1 MNTMQYVAN
10 VLPPNAPVNKA
21 SEIPSLFHEDNGL
34 DIDFSDIPIL
44 RSHIGKWFRD
54 TSDTKEYS
62 EMSLPIETP
71 EEASLLTT
79 IQENSHL
86 PETEQRRYQELWH
99 KCEYETLTETELA
112 EYQTLVNKLDTRNLK
127 RIEALIVLAELRG
140 KTVDD
145 IIAKVGVKE
154 ENSVI

>member
-1 MNTMQYVAN
+1 MEFVVTA
-10 VLPPNAPVNKA
+10 LPRDA
-21 SEIPSLFHEDNGL
+21 SDNHDFESLSLFHINSGL
-34 DIDFSDIPIL
+34 DTDFSNIL
-44 RSHIGKWFRD
+44 NLRTDIGKWFRD
-54 TSDTKEYS
+54 TSDTEGYS

-71 EEASLLTT
+71 EEDCLLTA

-112 EYQTLVNKLDTRNLK
+112 EYQTLVNELDTRNLK
-127 RIEALIVLAELRG
+127 RLEALITLAELRG

-145 IIAKVGVKE
+145 IIAEVGVKE